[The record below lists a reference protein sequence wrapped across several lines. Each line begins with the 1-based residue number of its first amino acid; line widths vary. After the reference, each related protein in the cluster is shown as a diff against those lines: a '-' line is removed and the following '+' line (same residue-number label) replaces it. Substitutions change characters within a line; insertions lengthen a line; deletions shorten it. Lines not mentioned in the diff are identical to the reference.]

1 MDGIGLFGNN
11 ERGGTLMLLIF
22 DLEVVEDGLFVIRTL
37 CNDADTDRTVPWRK
51 IFDVD
56 RS

>member
-1 MDGIGLFGNN
+1 MGGKGLFSNN
-11 ERGGTLMLLIF
+11 ERGGALMLLIF
-22 DLEVVEDGLFVIRTL
+22 DPEVVEDGLFVIRTV

-51 IFDVD
+51 IIDVD